1 MSLSRRA
8 FALAGLAGVAACSR
22 PDAANAPL
30 KAADVHPA
38 DYPTVTAVGWIGEE
52 LERLTEGRVRI
63 RQYPSGQLGSE
74 DDSIGLTRF
83 EAIDICRVSVAAL
96 NNAFPQTVLLSLPYV
111 YRSAEHIR
119 SVIDGRGLIGLA
131 YYDAGPRNLYN
142 VRKPVTEPGQ
152 LQGLKIRAPQSD
164 VFLDTLRAMGANPTP
179 LGFSATFSSLQTHL
193 IDGAENNWPSYQS
206 SRQFEVARYL
216 SITEHSYL
224 PDALLISRASLNR
237 LEARDRELVI
247 DVAQRSVPI
256 MRAAWETRQ
265 AEARKAVL
273 AAGAQAV
280 EVDRE
285 AFAAATRPVLGK
297 YLGSPELRAL
307 YDRIAAT
314 A

>member
-1 MSLSRRA
+1 
-8 FALAGLAGVAACSR
+8 
-22 PDAANAPL
+22 
-30 KAADVHPA
+30 
-38 DYPTVTAVGWIGEE
+38 
-52 LERLTEGRVRI
+52 
-63 RQYPSGQLGSE
+63 
-74 DDSIGLTRF
+74 
-83 EAIDICRVSVAAL
+83 
-96 NNAFPQTVLLSLPYV
+96 
-111 YRSAEHIR
+111 
-119 SVIDGRGLIGLA
+119 
-131 YYDAGPRNLYN
+131 
-142 VRKPVTEPGQ
+142 VRKAVAEPGQ

-237 LEARDRELVI
+237 LEPRDRDLVRE
-247 DVAQRSVPI
+247 VAQRSVPI

-265 AEARKAVL
+265 AEAREAVV
-273 AAGAQAV
+273 AAGVQAV

-285 AFAAATRPVLGK
+285 AFVAATRPVLDK
-297 YLGSPELRAL
+297 YLRSPGLRGL
-307 YDRIAAT
+307 YDRIVTT